1 MLNVR
6 VYGEE
11 PGHECCSPRG
21 HSAEGVKLSPENLT
35 PLYDFLLM
43 HGIRLSESIENTM
56 ENLQNVFVEA
66 LHEQL
71 QLCDIAHDTRFVL
84 CLSEEGQL
92 TVEGKGAATLPLQ
105 HAIDAKPS
113 LSVLFAQIRARAV
126 LLQGIE
132 DIQSGLNACLD
143 RGGHDAQASCAVY
156 KICIKGPLSHFYL
169 Q

>member
-11 PGHECCSPRG
+11 PGYDCCSPNG
-21 HSAEGVKLSPENLT
+21 HPAEAAKLFPENLK
-35 PLYDFLLM
+35 PLHDFLLM

-71 QLCDIAHDTRFVL
+71 ELCDMAHDTRFVL
-84 CLSEEGQL
+84 SLSDEGQL
-92 TVEGKGAATLPLQ
+92 LVEGNGATTLPLQ

-132 DIQSGLNACLD
+132 DIQSGLNVCLD
-143 RGGHDAQASCAVY
+143 HSKQDTQTSCAVY